1 MADFPSFDLFSEIDD
16 LNRFVSGKNNGNLF
30 EFISLDEDVDMMMSG
45 EGLASHNEGILQD
58 DNNDD
63 VLYGGILQDND
74 VLADVSSNAL
84 LLGDPL
90 LSFPDLNELLELQPA
105 SPSQN
110 PETFMPVS
118 LPADSPPSS
127 PPLTTPP
134 PASADQTTSSTSTTT
149 STPPIRLLSS
159 ATPPVLVSKCAG
171 VGRQPHSSVKAA
183 KINTVATQSA
193 NVPVRIIV
201 KTQKSSTPSS
211 NMVAPITIQKP
222 TQSLVKI
229 PRAIAT
235 IGRSRLQALRS
246 GGKLGPIH
254 VSKTRPASTST
265 PAVNHPQ
272 VSPASPRVQQQQ
284 TVPEIAVPVS
294 SEVEETRTSVP
305 FRSLRTRESSE
316 AESSDSTDLQ
326 TVRGHNAKRKAYE
339 LGPQNDPQMER
350 CRQNAINAR
359 RNREEKKAH
368 MMELERKVE
377 SISQERDELAGENES
392 LREAKEKLEQQVKH
406 LNNVLRN
413 QSKLSSLL
421 EKLGPASV
429 MVDVTASACGEEIVS
444 SGMCL
449 HVDGDEA
456 TIEYCSLCA
465 KKAGARPYHTVLAL
479 PPVPPSCYCLR

>member
-1 MADFPSFDLFSEIDD
+1 M
-16 LNRFVSGKNNGNLF
+16 
-30 EFISLDEDVDMMMSG
+30 
-45 EGLASHNEGILQD
+45 
-58 DNNDD
+58 
-63 VLYGGILQDND
+63 QDND

-118 LPADSPPSS
+118 LPADT

-134 PASADQTTSSTSTTT
+134 PASAVQTTSSIST
-149 STPPIRLLSS
+149 STPPIQLLSS
-159 ATPPVLVSKCAG
+159 ATPPVLVSKCVG
-171 VGRQPHSSVKAA
+171 VGTQPHSSVKVA
-183 KINTVATQSA
+183 KINTAATQSA

-201 KTQKSSTPSS
+201 KTQKSSNVTPSS
-211 NMVAPITIQKP
+211 IMVAPVTIQKP

-235 IGRSRLQALRS
+235 TGRSRLQAIRS

-254 VSKTRPASTST
+254 VSPKTRPANTST
-265 PAVNHPQ
+265 PVIHHPQ
-272 VSPASPRVQQQQ
+272 VSPASPRLQQQQ
-284 TVPEIAVPVS
+284 TVPQVTVPVS
-294 SEVEETRTSVP
+294 SEVDESRTSIP
-305 FRSLRTRESSE
+305 FRSIRTRESSE
-316 AESSDSTDLQ
+316 SGSSDSRDLE
-326 TVRGHNAKRKAYE
+326 TVRSFNAKRKAYE

-350 CRQNAINAR
+350 CRQNAINAK

-429 MVDVTASACGEEIVS
+429 MVDVTASACGEDIVS
-444 SGMCL
+444 SASGR
-449 HVDGDEA
+449 
-456 TIEYCSLCA
+456 T
-465 KKAGARPYHTVLAL
+465 GARPYHTVLAP
-479 PPVPPSCYCLR
+479 PPVHPLLLLSTLTSKSALLLKLSITYLWLVSWCSL